1 MMAGAGEDVRVLFG
15 AAVRAALD
23 AWPALQIAV
32 ENGFGGVHSQEK
44 AEWLGG
50 AVEDYFIANAD
61 LDLEEVEDFLGELMT
76 TEFDTV
82 VEDGSLPQVSQQL
95 QAMFHHFQK
104 GDGAALQEM
113 TAQINQKKCKVM
125 ATPLKTAEKPDVAE
139 DDVDSVEE
147 MEVKEVTATNDGPTT
162 DVVCPQPQP
171 SDPDPQTIKE
181 EDIVEDG
188 WTIVRRKK

>member
-1 MMAGAGEDVRVLFG
+1 MMAGAGEDARALFRAG
-15 AAVRAALD
+15 VRAVLE

-50 AVEDYFIANAD
+50 AVEDYFIRNAD
-61 LDLEEVEDFLGELMT
+61 LELDEVEDFLGELMT
-76 TEFDTV
+76 NEFDTV

-95 QAMFHHFQK
+95 QTMFHHFQK
-104 GDGAALQEM
+104 GDGAALREM
-113 TAQINQKKCKVM
+113 ASHITQKKCKVK
-125 ATPLKTAEKPDVAE
+125 ATALKAAKETDGDQ
-139 DDVDSVEE
+139 DDADSVEE
-147 MEVKEVTATNDGPTT
+147 MEVKGVTATNDGATT
-162 DVVCPQPQP
+162 DGVSPQPEP
-171 SDPDPQTIKE
+171 SDPNSQNIKE

>member
-1 MMAGAGEDVRVLFG
+1 MMAGAGEDLRALFG
-15 AAVRAALD
+15 AGVRAALE

-50 AVEDYFIANAD
+50 AVEEYFFRNAD
-61 LDLEEVEDFLGELMT
+61 LELDEVEDFLGELMT
-76 TEFDTV
+76 NEFDTV

-95 QAMFHHFQK
+95 NTMFHHFQR
-104 GDGAALQEM
+104 GDGTALKEM
-113 TAQINQKKCKVM
+113 ASSITQRKCRVRATTLTTARE
-125 ATPLKTAEKPDVAE
+125 TDE
-139 DDVDSVEE
+139 DDADSVED
-147 MEVKEVTATNDGPTT
+147 MEVTATNDGAAA
-162 DVVCPQPQP
+162 DGVCPQPE
-171 SDPDPQTIKE
+171 SSGPDSQTIKE

>member
-1 MMAGAGEDVRVLFG
+1 MMAGAAEDLRELFG

-50 AVEDYFIANAD
+50 AMEDYFIANDD
-61 LDLEEVEDFLGELMT
+61 LELEEVEDFLGELMT

-95 QAMFHHFQK
+95 QTIFHHFQN
-104 GDGAALQEM
+104 GDVAALLEL
-113 TAQINQKKCKVM
+113 TADIDEKKFPV
-125 ATPLKTAEKPDVAE
+125 TAAPGQTARDTDVDE
-139 DDVDSVEE
+139 DEVDSVEE
-147 MEVKEVTATNDGPTT
+147 MEVTATNDGAMM
-162 DVVCPQPQP
+162 DGICPQPQP
-171 SDPDPQTIKE
+171 PEPDSQTIKE

>member
-1 MMAGAGEDVRVLFG
+1 MMAGEAEDMRELFG

-61 LDLEEVEDFLGELMT
+61 LELEEVEDFLGELMT

-95 QAMFHHFQK
+95 QTMFYHFQK
-104 GDGAALQEM
+104 GDGAALQEL
-113 TAQINQKKCKVM
+113 TSEIDQKKCKVT
-125 ATPLKTAEKPDVAE
+125 ATPGQTARETDVDE
-139 DDVDSVEE
+139 DEVDSVEE
-147 MEVKEVTATNDGPTT
+147 MEVTATNDGATM
-162 DVVCPQPQP
+162 DGICPQPQP
-171 SDPDPQTIKE
+171 PEPDSQTIKE

>member
-61 LDLEEVEDFLGELMT
+61 LELEEVEGFLGELMT
-76 TEFDTV
+76 NEFDTV

-95 QAMFHHFQK
+95 QTMFHHFQK

-113 TAQINQKKCKVM
+113 TAQINQKKCKVT
-125 ATPLKTAEKPDVAE
+125 ATPLKTAEKTDVAE

-147 MEVKEVTATNDGPTT
+147 MEVKEVTATNDGATT

>member
-1 MMAGAGEDVRVLFG
+1 MAGAGEDSRALFG
-15 AAVRAALD
+15 AGVRAALE

-50 AVEDYFIANAD
+50 AVEEYFFHNAD
-61 LDLEEVEDFLGELMT
+61 LELDEVEDFLGELMT
-76 TEFDTV
+76 NEFDTV

-95 QAMFHHFQK
+95 QTMFHHFQR
-104 GDGAALQEM
+104 GDGPALREM
-113 TAQINQKKCKVM
+113 ASFITQRKCKVR
-125 ATPLKTAEKPDVAE
+125 ATTLTTARETDE
-139 DDVDSVEE
+139 DDADGVEE
-147 MEVKEVTATNDGPTT
+147 MEVTATIDGATRGGDGP
-162 DVVCPQPQP
+162 QPEP
-171 SDPDPQTIKE
+171 EDPESQTIKE